1 MSEEEKNTKNKQA
14 PIQTRSKDKPRNDK
28 NADKSSGVLQEEEK
42 RDSEASDYEDFDSIA
57 SEESDSD
64 LCGRCQKTVVKGNK
78 SLFCDIC
85 SYWHHIQCV
94 GVPVKK
100 YNFLKENDD
109 IHWYCDQCN
118 RAAKSLHQELVS
130 VKAENAQLKENL
142 STLEE
147 KFAALADKCEEDRL
161 NWLIAVDKNEQYS
174 RKDSLRISGIAHSDN
189 ETNEQLE
196 NKIIHIASK
205 AGVQLKKEEIS
216 VTHRLKPDRKGGV
229 PTIIKFTSR
238 RAKDKVYMA
247 KKNLKGKEGMDDV
260 YITEDLTRLRFRT
273 LLSAKKCHGFKSV
286 STKGGRI
293 FIWRENVRDPVAIES
308 PQDLRKLN
316 LEPDFKFLGIARD
329 D

>member
-238 RAKDKVYMA
+238 VP
-247 KKNLKGKEGMDDV
+247 
-260 YITEDLTRLRFRT
+260 
-273 LLSAKKCHGFKSV
+273 
-286 STKGGRI
+286 RI
-293 FIWRENVRDPVAIES
+293 KFTW
-308 PQDLRKLN
+308 LRKTL
-316 LEPDFKFLGIARD
+316 KARRGWMMYILQRI
-329 D
+329 